1 MNKFDSPQYKR
12 SRAAYMVECAV
23 EYFISLLVADA
34 FFAKLLTHIGI
45 SDAMIGIISSFITLA
60 FIIQLFSILLV
71 QTRISKKRLVTVID
85 TISVFFFMLIYL
97 VPFLSP
103 DKNVR
108 TVLIIL
114 SVLIAYTFKYLV
126 VSLLYTW
133 ANSFVD
139 PTKRASFSATK
150 EITSLIGGMIF
161 TVIIGMVLDKYE
173 ALGNLEGGFLF
184 IAIGVLILNV
194 CNLIC
199 LLTIKKE
206 EVKETE
212 EKSEKLSVVA
222 KNIIGNKNFR
232 SVILLTVLWDIAR
245 YFTIGF
251 LGVYKTKDLAMSMTL
266 IQTVNIIANVGRI
279 FVSKPFGVYSDK
291 HSYAKGLC
299 LGFYLAAA
307 AFFVNMFTTQTTWYL
322 IIAYTLL
329 FNCSCAGTNQNS
341 FNISYSYVETKYISQ
356 AMAIKNSIGGICGF
370 LASLAGG
377 KILSMIQAS
386 GNTFM
391 GLSVNG
397 QQVLSAISFL
407 LVVVCIVFTK
417 TVVEKQKVTIR

>member
-1 MNKFDSPQYKR
+1 MNRFDSPEYKR
-12 SRAAYMVECAV
+12 SRAAYMIECAV

-45 SDAMIGIISSFITLA
+45 SDAMTGIISSFITLA
-60 FIIQLFSILLV
+60 FIIQLFSVLLV
-71 QTRISKKRLVTVID
+71 QTKVSKKRLVTIID
-85 TISVFFFMLIYL
+85 TISVFFFMMIYL

-108 TVLIIL
+108 TILIIL

-161 TVIIGMVLDKYE
+161 TVIIGMALDHYE
-173 ALGNLEGGFLF
+173 AIGNLEGGFLF
-184 IAIGVLILNV
+184 IAIGVLILNI

-206 EVKETE
+206 EPQEVSEET
-212 EKSEKLSVVA
+212 EKLSVVA

-232 SVILLTVLWDIAR
+232 SVIILQILWNVAI

-251 LGVYKTKDLAMSMTL
+251 LGVYKTKDLAMSLTL
-266 IQTVNIIANVGRI
+266 IQVINIVASIARI
-279 FVSKPFGVYSDK
+279 FVSKPFGKYSDR

-299 LGFYLAAA
+299 LGYYLAAC
-307 AFFVNMFTTQTTWYL
+307 AFFVNMFTTQSTWWL
-322 IIAYTLL
+322 IIAYTVLYSA
-329 FNCSCAGTNQNS
+329 SCAGTNQNS
-341 FNISYSYVETKYISQ
+341 FNISYSYVETKYITQ

-370 LASLAGG
+370 FASLVGG

-407 LVVVCIVFTK
+407 LVIVCIIFTK